1 MSNKK
6 KYILALDQG
15 TTSSRAIV
23 FNSNSEVV
31 AMSQKEFPQLFPK
44 SGWVEHDPEVI
55 WKSQIYTAKQAIRKA
70 KLSSKEISGIGIT
83 NQRETTVIWDRTT
96 GKPISNAIVWQDRR
110 TSDYCESIKKDN
122 SHRLIRRL
130 TGLELDAYF
139 SATKIRWLL
148 KNIKGATAKAKAG
161 HLAFGTIDTWLI
173 WKLTGG
179 QSHITDVSNASRT
192 MLFNIKTGDW
202 DDRLLELFQIPRS
215 MMPAIVSS
223 SEIYDETSA
232 LGDSI
237 PIAGIA
243 GDQQAALFGQ
253 GCHRKGMVKCTY
265 GTGCFLLMHTGNKPM
280 PSKNRLLTTVAWKI
294 GGKMEYAIEGSVFTA
309 GAAVQWLRDQLGII
323 KSAAEIESLANQV
336 KDNGGVHFVPAF
348 TGLGAPYW
356 NPYARG
362 MISGLSRG
370 TRNGHIA
377 RAALEGIAFQV
388 NDVIRC
394 MSSDAK
400 TPLHELRVDGGA
412 SQNNLLMQM
421 QSNLLQAQVIRPTVT
436 ETTALGAA
444 YLAGLAVNVWKDKST
459 IKKNWKAAKVFKP
472 KINKPTRTALLNEWK
487 KTIQNL
493 KY

>member
-1 MSNKK
+1 MPHKK

-23 FNSNSEVV
+23 FNSNSQAV
-31 AMSQKEFPQLFPK
+31 AISQKEFPQLFPK

-55 WKSQIYTAKQAIRKA
+55 WKTQLSTAKQAIRKA

-96 GKPISNAIVWQDRR
+96 GKPIANAIVWQDRR
-110 TSDYCESIKKDN
+110 TSDYCESLRKDKA
-122 SHRLIRRL
+122 HRLIRRL

-148 KNIKGATAKAKAG
+148 KNIKGAKAKAQAG

-179 QSHITDVSNASRT
+179 QTHITDVSNASRT
-192 MLFNIKTGDW
+192 MLFNIETGDW

-223 SEIYDETSA
+223 SDIYDETST
-232 LGDSI
+232 LGNSI

-294 GGKMEYAIEGSVFTA
+294 GGKMEYALEGSVFTA

-362 MISGLSRG
+362 IISGLSRG
-370 TRNGHIA
+370 TSNSHIA

-388 NDVIRC
+388 HDVIHS
-394 MSSDAK
+394 MSSDAN
-400 TPLHELRVDGGA
+400 TPLRELRVDGGA

-421 QSNLLQAQVIRPTVT
+421 QSNLLQAQVIRPTIT

-444 YLAGLAVNVWKDKST
+444 YLAGLAVNVWEDKSN
-459 IKKNWKAAKVFKP
+459 IKKNWKASKVFKP
-472 KINKPTRTALLNEWK
+472 KMNKQSRIALLDGWK
-487 KTIQNL
+487 KSLQNL
-493 KY
+493 KQ

>member
-1 MSNKK
+1 MPHKK

-23 FNSNSEVV
+23 FNSNSQTV
-31 AMSQKEFPQLFPK
+31 AISQKEFPQLFPK

-55 WKSQIYTAKQAIRKA
+55 WKTQLSTARQAIRKA
-70 KLSSKEISGIGIT
+70 KLTSKEISGIGIT

-96 GKPISNAIVWQDRR
+96 GKPIANAIVWQDRR
-110 TSDYCESIKKDN
+110 TSDYCESLKKDKA
-122 SHRLIRRL
+122 HRLIRRL

-161 HLAFGTIDTWLI
+161 HLAFGTIDTWLL
-173 WKLTGG
+173 WKLTQGRM
-179 QSHITDVSNASRT
+179 HITDVSNASRT
-192 MLFNIKTGDW
+192 MLFNIKKGDW
-202 DDRLLELFQIPRS
+202 DKRLLELFQIPRS
-215 MMPAIVSS
+215 MMPTVVSS
-223 SEIYDETSA
+223 SEIYGHTST
-232 LGDSI
+232 LGGSI

-243 GDQQAALFGQ
+243 GDQQSALFGQ
-253 GCHRKGMVKCTY
+253 CCHQSGMVKCTY

-294 GGKMEYAIEGSVFTA
+294 NGEMEYALEGSVFTA
-309 GAAVQWLRDQLGII
+309 GAVVQWLRDQLGII
-323 KSAAEIESLANQV
+323 KSASDIESLANQV

-356 NPYARG
+356 NPYARAT
-362 MISGLSRG
+362 ISGLSRG
-370 TRNGHIA
+370 TSTGHIA

-394 MSSDAK
+394 MSSDANM
-400 TPLHELRVDGGA
+400 PLRELRVDGGA

-421 QSNLLQAQVIRPTVT
+421 QSNLLQAQVIRPTIT

-444 YLAGLAVNVWKDKST
+444 YLAGLAVNVWKDKTS
-459 IKKNWKAAKVFKP
+459 IKKHWKAARSFSP
-472 KINKPTRTALLNEWK
+472 NMNKSTRMNLLNEWK
-487 KTIQNL
+487 ESVENL
-493 KY
+493 K